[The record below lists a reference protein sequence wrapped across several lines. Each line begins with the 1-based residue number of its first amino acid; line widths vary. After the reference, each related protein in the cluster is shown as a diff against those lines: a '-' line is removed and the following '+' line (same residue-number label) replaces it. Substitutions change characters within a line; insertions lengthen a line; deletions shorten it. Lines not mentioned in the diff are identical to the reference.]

1 MVLRGDFVPKD
12 IWLCLRSFWG
22 FPGGSVVK
30 KESTCQAGDA
40 ESIPGWGRSPGEG
53 NGNPLKC
60 SCLENPMD
68 REVWQATVHGVAKR
82 HEHNLVTKQQQRTF
96 LAVTIN

>member
-1 MVLRGDFVPKD
+1 MFSIFNYYTYVPNVAT
-12 IWLCLRSFWG
+12 LPRCLS
-22 FPGGSVVK
+22 S
-30 KESTCQAGDA
+30 KESTCQAGDTD
-40 ESIPGWGRSPGEG
+40 SIPGWARSLGEG

-82 HEHNLVTKQQQRTF
+82 HEHNLVTKQQ
-96 LAVTIN
+96 